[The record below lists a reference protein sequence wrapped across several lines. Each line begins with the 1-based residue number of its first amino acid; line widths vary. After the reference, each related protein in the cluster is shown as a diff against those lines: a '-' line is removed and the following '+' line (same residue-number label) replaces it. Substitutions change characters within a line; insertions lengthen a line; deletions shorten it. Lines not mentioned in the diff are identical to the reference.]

1 MAMKDVQSVKVYPG
15 ERDEVKTRFLSF
27 GWEYKDSQEVKTNDS
42 QILTGRD
49 EDYDYFQTQ
58 KGEHYVMLNF
68 ERDRSRPN
76 YNELKSLEEQYYA
89 LKDPYCPEA
98 PRFITKLWVIL
109 IGIGL
114 IAYVIPGIILLVIH
128 IIIHVKK
135 SKTYNE
141 KYASYIRKSA
151 EVRAKREEILTKA
164 QALV

>member
-1 MAMKDVQSVKVYPG
+1 MSKVSKYIQVNVMKWKHDFSHLV
-15 ERDEVKTRFLSF
+15 
-27 GWEYKDSQEVKTNDS
+27 WEYKDAQEVKTNDS

-89 LKDPYCPEA
+89 IKDPYCPEA
-98 PRFITKLWVIL
+98 PHFITKLWLIL

-114 IAYVIPGIILLVIH
+114 FAYVIPGIILLVIH
-128 IIIHVKK
+128 IIVHVKK

-141 KYASYIRKSA
+141 DYAFYARKST
-151 EVRAKREEILTKA
+151 EVHAKRKEILTKA